1 MGPDE
6 FKGSEWVQ
14 TPDGSK
20 TKGCRQTKNGFLM
33 VRLTDLKIGQ
43 HFKNGYLF

>member
-1 MGPDE
+1 MGPDG

-33 VRLTDLKIGQ
+33 VRLTQNLENRST
-43 HFKNGYLF
+43 F